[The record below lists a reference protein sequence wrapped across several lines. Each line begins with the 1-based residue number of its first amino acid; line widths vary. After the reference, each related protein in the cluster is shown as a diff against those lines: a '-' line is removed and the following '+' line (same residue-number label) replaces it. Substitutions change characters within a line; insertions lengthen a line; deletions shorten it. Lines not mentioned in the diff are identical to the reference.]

1 MRYPEAIQR
10 LIEMLAKLPGV
21 GPKTAERYAFFLL
34 DQPESLTKEFALRL
48 SELKEKTI
56 ICQSCGNIAEKSP
69 CPICL
74 DLGRDQKTLC
84 LIADSRELA
93 AIDAT
98 RQYNGRYFIL
108 GGLIDTV
115 EGVGPEK
122 LRIREL
128 LKKLDQEPIEEIIL
142 AFDPTIEGEATSMYL
157 VKILRERN
165 IRLTRLA
172 RGLPSGANLEYA
184 DEMTITNALKY
195 RNEC

>member
-1 MRYPEAIQR
+1 MRYPEALQK
-10 LIEMLAKLPGV
+10 LIEMLSKLPGV

-34 DQPESLTKEFALRL
+34 DQQESMLKEFSTRL
-48 SELKEKTI
+48 SELKEKTTT
-56 ICQSCGNIAEKSP
+56 CKSCGNIAEISP
-69 CPICL
+69 CPTCL
-74 DLGRDQKTLC
+74 DPNRDHKTLC
-84 LIADSRELA
+84 LIADSRELV

-98 RQYNGRYFIL
+98 RQYNGLYFVL
-108 GGLIDTV
+108 NGLIDTI

-128 LKKLDQEPIEEIIL
+128 LSKIEGEPIEEIIL
-142 AFDPTIEGEATSMYL
+142 AFDPTIEGEATSIYL
-157 VKILRERN
+157 TKILRDKK
-165 IRLTRLA
+165 IKITRLA

>member
-1 MRYPEAIQR
+1 MRYPEALQK
-10 LIEMLAKLPGV
+10 LIEMLSKLPGV

-34 DQPESLTKEFALRL
+34 NQPESLNQEFARRL
-48 SELKEKTI
+48 ENLKEKTI
-56 ICQSCGNIAEKSP
+56 TCQSCGNISEKNP

-74 DLGRDQKTLC
+74 DANRDQKTLC

-108 GGLIDTV
+108 GGLIDTI
-115 EGVGPEK
+115 EGVGPDK

-128 LKKLDQEPIEEIIL
+128 LKKLDQEPIEEIIM
-142 AFDPTIEGEATSMYL
+142 AFDPTIEGEATSLYL
-157 VKILRERN
+157 AKTLRDRKIK
-165 IRLTRLA
+165 ITRLA

-195 RNEC
+195 RNEY

>member
-1 MRYPEAIQR
+1 MRYPEALQK
-10 LIEMLAKLPGV
+10 LIEMLSKLPGV

-34 DQPESLTKEFALRL
+34 NQPESLNQEFARRL
-48 SELKEKTI
+48 ENLKEKTT
-56 ICQSCGNIAEKSP
+56 ICQSCGNISEKNP

-74 DLGRDQKTLC
+74 DANRDQKTLC

-108 GGLIDTV
+108 GGLIDTI
-115 EGVGPEK
+115 EGVGPDK

-128 LKKLDQEPIEEIIL
+128 LKKLDQEPIEEIIM
-142 AFDPTIEGEATSMYL
+142 AFDPTIEGEATSLYL
-157 VKILRERN
+157 AKTLRDRKIK
-165 IRLTRLA
+165 ITRLA

-195 RNEC
+195 RNEY

>member
-1 MRYPEAIQR
+1 MRYPEALQKI
-10 LIEMLAKLPGV
+10 IEMFSKLPGV

-34 DQPESLTKEFALRL
+34 NQPESLSKEFARRL
-48 SELKEKTI
+48 EDLKEKTTT
-56 ICQSCGNIAEKSP
+56 CQTCGNISEKNP

-74 DLGRDQKTLC
+74 DPGRDQKTLC

-108 GGLIDTV
+108 GGLIDTI
-115 EGVGPEK
+115 EGVGPDK

-128 LKKLDQEPIEEIIL
+128 LKKLDQEPIEEIIM
-142 AFDPTIEGEATSMYL
+142 AFDPTIEGEATSLYL
-157 VKILRERN
+157 AKTLKERKIK
-165 IRLTRLA
+165 ITRLA

-195 RNEC
+195 RNEY

>member
-1 MRYPEAIQR
+1 MRYPEALQK

-34 DQPESLTKEFALRL
+34 NQPESITKEFALRL
-48 SELKEKTI
+48 EELKEKTT
-56 ICQSCGNIAEKSP
+56 ICQSCGNISEKNP

-74 DLGRDQKTLC
+74 DPSRDQKTLC

-115 EGVGPEK
+115 EGIGPDK

-142 AFDPTIEGEATSMYL
+142 AFDPTIEGEATSLYL
-157 VKILRERN
+157 AKTLRERK
-165 IRLTRLA
+165 IKLTRLA

>member
-1 MRYPEAIQR
+1 MHYPEALQK
-10 LIEMLAKLPGV
+10 LIEMLSKLPGV

-34 DQPESLTKEFALRL
+34 SQPESLNQEFARRL
-48 SELKEKTI
+48 ENLKEKTT
-56 ICQSCGNIAEKSP
+56 ICRSCGNISEKNP

-74 DLGRDQKTLC
+74 DANRDQKTLC

-108 GGLIDTV
+108 GGLIDTI
-115 EGVGPEK
+115 EGIGPEK

-128 LKKLDQEPIEEIIL
+128 LKKLDQEPIEEIIM
-142 AFDPTIEGEATSMYL
+142 AFDPTIEGEATSLYL
-157 VKILRERN
+157 AKTLRDRKIK
-165 IRLTRLA
+165 ITRLA
-172 RGLPSGANLEYA
+172 RGLPAGANLEYA

-195 RNEC
+195 RNEY